1 MELEAKDR
9 KDRRGGTLVDARHHL
24 PDDPGVGPAA
34 DGAVQPHT
42 LLLPHGVGAR
52 FNHKL
57 RGMHQAVFV
66 HTLEVFLVFMDL
78 QTEQCLSNE

>member
-1 MELEAKDR
+1 MYVGD
-9 KDRRGGTLVDARHHL
+9 L
-24 PDDPGVGPAA
+24 PDDPWVRPAC
-34 DGAVQPHT
+34 DGAVQTHT

-66 HTLEVFLVFMDL
+66 HALKVFPVFMDL
-78 QTEQCLSNE
+78 QTEQDFSIKSLRTVP

>member
-1 MELEAKDR
+1 MYIY
-9 KDRRGGTLVDARHHL
+9 DA
-24 PDDPGVGPAA
+24 PDDPGVRPAA

-57 RGMHQAVFV
+57 RGVHQTVLV
-66 HTLEVFLVFMDL
+66 HALEVFLVFMDL
-78 QTEQCLSNE
+78 NITDYSTQHNVTLSPINI